1 MINKAKTE
9 PWHGLPAEVAG
20 LIEPQLEAITAEILT
35 AIAAEVPAY
44 ARPLEGSFG
53 RGVRRGVGEALRQ
66 FVALIRDPESGRGV
80 GRDVYV
86 ELGRGELRQGR
97 TLDALQSAYRVGAR
111 AAWRQVSA
119 TGREAGLD
127 PEVLSLLAEA
137 IFAYIDELSADSV
150 EGYAQAQAE
159 REDERR
165 RRAHDL
171 IALAVREPPVEA
183 VDVEAAARLIG
194 WKPPAQIA
202 ALACAAE
209 DLGAIARLLPPGSL
223 STVLDD
229 TGCILFPDPDG
240 PQRTKPLERAA
251 GDFLL
256 AFGPTGEAADLPA
269 SWSLART
276 ALRASQA
283 GALSATGPLR
293 VDDHLAALLLFE
305 GAALVNRIAARRLAP
320 LDDLTPKAS
329 ERMRETA
336 LAHVQHGG
344 NAVEMAQALH
354 LHPQTIR
361 YRVKQ
366 LDELLGDQLS
376 DPDARFE
383 LQIALRNHRRRCRG
397 SVRNTTSQIGELT
410 P

>member
-9 PWHGLPAEVAG
+9 AWHGLPAEVAG

-66 FVALIRDPESGRGV
+66 FVALIRDPESGRCV
-80 GRDVYV
+80 GRGVYL

-111 AAWRQVSA
+111 VAWRRISA

-137 IFAYIDELSADSV
+137 IFAYIDKLSADSV

-159 REDERR
+159 QEDERR

-183 VDVEAAARLIG
+183 ADVEAAARLID

-209 DLGAIARLLPPGSL
+209 DLGAIARRLPPGTL

-240 PQRTKPLERAA
+240 PGQEKSLERAA
-251 GDFLL
+251 IKRPL
-256 AFGPTGEAADLPA
+256 ALGPTGALTDLPA
-269 SWSLART
+269 SWSLARM
-276 ALRASQA
+276 ALRASET
-283 GALSATGPLR
+283 GALPATGFQR
-293 VDDHLAALLLFE
+293 VDDHLADLLLFE
-305 GAALVNRIAARRLAP
+305 GGALVNRIAARRLAP
-320 LDDLTPKAS
+320 LDDLTPKAR

-361 YRVKQ
+361 YRIKQ
-366 LDELLGDQLS
+366 LTELFGDQLD
-376 DPDARFE
+376 DPD
-383 LQIALRNHRRRCRG
+383 
-397 SVRNTTSQIGELT
+397 
-410 P
+410 